1 LDSLARSS
9 SRRPRFLRFAD
20 RKKALSL
27 PGLGS
32 ELLRRVSTRAGGAAD
47 TGASVPGAMLTATNL
62 GARYGAS
69 RVLWNVDL
77 HVLPGEIVTLLGPNG
92 AGKTTF
98 LHTVMGL
105 VQVTSGHVFYGEDDI
120 ARRTPEARVAD
131 GIALCP
137 EGRRIFAKMTVEE
150 NLRLGAG
157 MKHQHTYNEN
167 AEYVFELFPALEGL
181 RGKMAGFLSG
191 GEQQML
197 AVGRALMSKPKLLL
211 LDEPSLGLAPMIV
224 RVIFELIQR
233 LREQGVT
240 ILLVE
245 QNVRMALQIADR
257 GYVINTGRIELSG
270 TADELRENTSV
281 EEAYL
286 GLAVQG

>member
-1 LDSLARSS
+1 LHSLARPSVLLQRLS
-9 SRRPRFLRFAD
+9 HAGEAD
-20 RKKALSL
+20 AA
-27 PGLGS
+27 PG
-32 ELLRRVSTRAGGAAD
+32 EA
-47 TGASVPGAMLTATNL
+47 VPGAILTAKNV

-77 HVLPGEIVTLLGPNG
+77 HVRPGEIVTLLGANG

-98 LHTVMGL
+98 LYTVMGI
-105 VQVTSGHVFYGEDDI
+105 VQMTGGRVFHGDVDI
-120 ARRTPEARVAD
+120 SRLPPEARVTG

-157 MKHQHTYNEN
+157 LRYQHEYGEH
-167 AEYVFELFPALEGL
+167 AGYVFELFPALKPL
-181 RGKMAGFLSG
+181 REKMAGLLSG

-197 AVGRALMSKPKLLL
+197 AVGRALMSRPKLLL

-224 RVIFELIQR
+224 RVIFELIAR
-233 LREQGVT
+233 LRDEGVT

-245 QNVRMALQIADR
+245 QNVRMALEIADR
-257 GYVINTGRIELSG
+257 GYVINTGRIEVSG
-270 TADELRENTSV
+270 TADELRGNASV
-281 EEAYL
+281 EDAYL
-286 GLAVQG
+286 GLALEA

>member
-1 LDSLARSS
+1 MR
-9 SRRPRFLRFAD
+9 
-20 RKKALSL
+20 ALSL
-27 PGLGS
+27 PARGAAT
-32 ELLRRVSTRAGGAAD
+32 LRRFSTRAGTGSGTD
-47 TGASVPGAMLTATNL
+47 TSVPGAMLTAASL

-77 HVLPGEIVTLLGPNG
+77 HVQPGEIVTLLGANG

-105 VQVTSGHVFYGEDDI
+105 VQMTSGHVYYGERDI
-120 ARRTPEARVAD
+120 ARQTPEARVAG

-157 MKHQHTYNEN
+157 LKHQHTYDEN
-167 AEYVFELFPALEGL
+167 AAYVFELFPALEGL
-181 RGKMAGFLSG
+181 QDKMAGLLSG

-211 LDEPSLGLAPMIV
+211 LDEPSLGLAPKIV
-224 RVIFELIQR
+224 RLIFELIQR

-245 QNVRMALQIADR
+245 QNVRMALLIADR

-286 GLAVQG
+286 GLAVQA

>member
-1 LDSLARSS
+1 MLKRFSS
-9 SRRPRFLRFAD
+9 GR
-20 RKKALSL
+20 
-27 PGLGS
+27 
-32 ELLRRVSTRAGGAAD
+32 GAAAD
-47 TGASVPGAMLTATNL
+47 GEAAVPGAILTTAKL

-69 RVLWNVDL
+69 RVLWSVDL
-77 HVLPGEIVTLLGPNG
+77 HVLPGEIVTLLGANG

-105 VQVTSGHVFYGEDDI
+105 VQMTGGRVFHGEDDI
-120 ARRTPEARVAD
+120 SRQTPEARVVG

-137 EGRRIFAKMTVEE
+137 EGRRIFTKMTVEE

-157 MKHQHTYNEN
+157 LNHQHNYDDN
-167 AEYVFELFPALEGL
+167 AEYVFELFPALQPL
-181 RGKMAGFLSG
+181 QAKLAGFLSG

-197 AVGRALMSKPKLLL
+197 AVGRALMSRPKLLL

-224 RVIFELIQR
+224 RVIFELIGR

-257 GYVINTGRIELSG
+257 GYVINTGRVELSG
-270 TADELRENTSV
+270 SADELRENTSV

-286 GLAVQG
+286 GLAVRA